1 MKINKLGTL
10 ASVAAVAVLT
20 LPTVSLAQP
29 APPQVRS
36 CRNFVGRALEMYNQ
50 ETIRSIQIT
59 ETSSN
64 PSGEYSLNWQVPD
77 GSASGSCVVSGRGEI
92 VEYRRN
98 RSSGGGFGGGG
109 GQADLSLGR
118 EIPGYQ
124 TQVVSGGGQ
133 NLLNRPFPN
142 SRQTGFV
149 NGGETVTVSRSFVD
163 NGNNWFLVRNNQGQ
177 QGWISSRS
185 LGQASGGGGNFGS
198 NPGVDYNI
206 GRQINPTTAQVSFG
220 NNVGSIIFGGG
231 TSYELMSRPDTGQG
245 GMRPVGVVN
254 GGERVTAYRFLDNGD
269 ADWVLVRGS
278 RGQEGWIQS
287 RRLIQ
292 TPNLFPF

>member
-1 MKINKLGTL
+1 MKINKLGML

-59 ETSSN
+59 ESSSN
-64 PSGEYSLNWQVPD
+64 PSGEYSLSWQVPD
-77 GSASGSCVVSGRGEI
+77 GSASGSCVVSGRGE
-92 VEYRRN
+92 VLEYRRN

-109 GQADLSLGR
+109 GQVDLSWGR

-133 NLLNRPFPN
+133 NLLSRPLPN
-142 SRQTGFV
+142 SRQSGFV
-149 NGGETVTVSRSFVD
+149 NGGETVNVSRSFSD
-163 NGNNWFLVRNNQGQ
+163 NSGNWFLVRNNQGQ

-185 LGQASGGGGNFGS
+185 LGQSGGGGNYGG
-198 NPGVDYNI
+198 NPNIDYNV
-206 GRQINPTTAQVSFG
+206 GRDINPTVAQVGYG
-220 NNVGSIIFGGG
+220 NNVGSIIFGGS
-231 TSYELMSRPDTGQG
+231 TTYELMNRPEG
-245 GMRPVGVVN
+245 GRPVGVVN

-269 ADWVLVRGS
+269 SDWVLVRGS
-278 RGQEGWIQS
+278 RGQEGWILT
-287 RRLIQ
+287 RRLVQ